1 MMIVVLRVFP
11 EIVTPKFARAPGLIK
26 RVAKQVILGDPR
38 IYLLKKDCSIHDSPH
53 KINQYTRRPGD
64 QIGSGMFVAK
74 KLVDSFCATAI
85 MGHVHTGSMFTKVSQ
100 VKTRD
105 KWAAYTL
112 PTLGTVSP
120 RYAKG
125 RPNAFTNGFGIVEE
139 WPNGHTNIYVVMISD
154 GCFAYGGQIYGKG

>member
-1 MMIVVLRVFP
+1 MMIVVL
-11 EIVTPKFARAPGLIK
+11 
-26 RVAKQVILGDPR
+26 

-105 KWAAYTL
+105 KST
-112 PTLGTVSP
+112 SI
-120 RYAKG
+120 RQ
-125 RPNAFTNGFGIVEE
+125 RPPERLYQRLR
-139 WPNGHTNIYVVMISD
+139 H
-154 GCFAYGGQIYGKG
+154 C